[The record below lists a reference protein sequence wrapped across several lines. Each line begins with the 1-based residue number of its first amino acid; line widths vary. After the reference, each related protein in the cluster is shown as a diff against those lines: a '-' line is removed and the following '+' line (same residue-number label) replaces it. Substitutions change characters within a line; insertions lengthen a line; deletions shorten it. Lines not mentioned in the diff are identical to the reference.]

1 MCYNMLD
8 VIFVT
13 YMIQSDGIH
22 KEMRKK
28 SHIALAGYLINSM
41 NTQELTQHRKA
52 FYLGSILPDC
62 VPSFITRRHSKEE
75 TFEILK
81 EEIHSLTDY
90 YDTARGIDA
99 YFCRHL
105 GIITHYI
112 ADYFTYPHNSLF
124 PGNIKEHCIY
134 EKFQMKELKQYVFSR
149 AAKKQRMEYMTLGSA
164 QEIIAWIEIM
174 HNKYLEAVKAVKI
187 DCQYIVELCHN
198 VVDAIIYFFETIQT
212 RSVKVRVSEI

>member
-1 MCYNMLD
+1 ML
-8 VIFVT
+8 
-13 YMIQSDGIH
+13 Q
-22 KEMRKK
+22 KR
-28 SHIALAGYLINSM
+28 
-41 NTQELTQHRKA
+41 LTST

-90 YDTARGIDA
+90 YDSARGIDA

-124 PGNIKEHCIY
+124 PGNIKEH
-134 EKFQMKELKQYVFSR
+134 
-149 AAKKQRMEYMTLGSA
+149 
-164 QEIIAWIEIM
+164 
-174 HNKYLEAVKAVKI
+174 
-187 DCQYIVELCHN
+187 
-198 VVDAIIYFFETIQT
+198 
-212 RSVKVRVSEI
+212 